1 MQNSLKIVIID
12 YESGNVASVFNAFQ
26 QIKKAHKISISHKI
40 SEIKAADLLILP
52 GVGSFADCMH
62 GLKKV
67 DGLIYELK
75 EQVLVNKKPLLGVCV
90 GMQVLASFGFEN
102 GKHEGLN
109 FIEGE
114 IKKITCNKNLKVP
127 HMGWNDI
134 SINSDSVLIKSI
146 KDKTHF
152 YFANSYF
159 FAAKYTANVIAE
171 VDYDIKIPA
180 IIAKDNVFGVQFH
193 PEKSGLHGLQLLKNF
208 LEIVDDRA
216 F

>member
-1 MQNSLKIVIID
+1 
-12 YESGNVASVFNAFQ
+12 
-26 QIKKAHKISISHKI
+26 
-40 SEIKAADLLILP
+40 
-52 GVGSFADCMH
+52 
-62 GLKKV
+62 
-67 DGLIYELK
+67 
-75 EQVLVNKKPLLGVCV
+75 
-90 GMQVLASFGFEN
+90 
-102 GKHEGLN
+102 
-109 FIEGE
+109 
-114 IKKITCNKNLKVP
+114 
-127 HMGWNDI
+127 MGWNDI